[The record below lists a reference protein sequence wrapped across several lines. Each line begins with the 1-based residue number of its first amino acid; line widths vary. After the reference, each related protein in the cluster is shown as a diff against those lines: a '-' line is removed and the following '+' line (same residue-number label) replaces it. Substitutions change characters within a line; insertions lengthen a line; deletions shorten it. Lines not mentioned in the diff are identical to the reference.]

1 MAAIMKEM
9 TKITG
14 TQEGLIAGI
23 NASVNWQWWTH

>member
-23 NASVNWQWWTH
+23 NA